1 MNDAQPQNLRLAAL
15 FMMLAMAI
23 IGFIDN
29 YIAVIAQDVG
39 LWQFQIMR
47 MGIAVPLLWA
57 VSYLIPL
64 DLRPRRVW
72 AVVVR
77 NGCIALGMIFYF
89 GALAFMP
96 MAQAL
101 AGLFTS
107 PIFILIMTV
116 IFLREP
122 VGPARIGAVALGFL
136 GIVLVLGL
144 DVEALGWI
152 SVLPVIG
159 GFFYA
164 MGSLL
169 TRHICAEETTGAML
183 WVMFVMQALFGAI
196 ALATLAVLQPVV
208 PEGAE
213 GFILRGWGTPT
224 ELSLWLILLQA
235 VGSLIGVGFLIR
247 AYLTAEASYVA
258 IFEYSIFFFGPLFA
272 WILFDQTITWLQAV
286 GVACVVLAGII
297 IALRSFKAEGT

>member
-1 MNDAQPQNLRLAAL
+1 MILS
-15 FMMLAMAI
+15 MGI

-29 YIAVIAQDVG
+29 YIAMIAQDIG

-47 MGIAVPLLWA
+47 MCIAVPLLWG
-57 VSYLIPL
+57 VSFLIPL
-64 DLRPRRVW
+64 NLRPKRIW
-72 AVVVR
+72 AVVLR

-107 PIFILIMTV
+107 PIFILLMTV
-116 IFLREP
+116 IFLRES
-122 VGPARIGAVALGFL
+122 VGPARIGAVALGFV
-136 GIVLVLGL
+136 GIILVLGL
-144 DVEALGWI
+144 DVGALGWI
-152 SVLPVIG
+152 SVLPVFG
-159 GFFYA
+159 GLFYA

-183 WVMFVMQALFGAI
+183 WVMFVMQALFGTI
-196 ALATLAVLQPVV
+196 ALAVLAVLQPVV
-208 PEGAE
+208 PDGAG
-213 GFILRGWGTPT
+213 GFIVRGWVTPSD
-224 ELSLWLILLQA
+224 LALWLVLLQA

-258 IFEYSIFFFGPLFA
+258 IFEYSIFFFGPIFA
-272 WILFDQTITWLQAV
+272 WVLFDQTITWVQAL
-286 GVACVVLAGII
+286 GVACVVMAGII

>member
-1 MNDAQPQNLRLAAL
+1 
-15 FMMLAMAI
+15 MMLSMGI

-29 YIAVIAQDVG
+29 YIAMIARDIG

-47 MGIAVPLLWA
+47 MGIAVPLLWGM
-57 VSYLIPL
+57 SFLIPL
-64 DLRPRRVW
+64 DLRPKRIW
-72 AVVVR
+72 AVVLR

-122 VGPARIGAVALGFL
+122 VGPARIGAVALGFV
-136 GIVLVLGL
+136 GIILVLGL
-144 DVEALGWI
+144 DVGALGWI
-152 SVLPVIG
+152 SVLPVFG
-159 GFFYA
+159 GLFYA

-183 WVMFVMQALFGAI
+183 WVMFVMQALFGTI
-196 ALATLAVLQPVV
+196 ALVVLAVLQPVV
-208 PEGAE
+208 PDGAD
-213 GFILRGWGTPT
+213 GFIVRGWVTPSD
-224 ELSLWLILLQA
+224 LALWLVLLQA

-258 IFEYSIFFFGPLFA
+258 IFEYSIFFFGPIFA
-272 WILFDQTITWLQAV
+272 WVLFDQTITWVQAL
-286 GVACVVLAGII
+286 GVACVVMAGII
-297 IALRSFKAEGT
+297 IALRSFKVEGT